1 MLVDEIYHS
10 LRTVDPKLSISRFC
24 VEYLDT
30 SRSYLFSRRNKDK
43 DVSAEVLLNLYGNL
57 RRSSATFSSL
67 AEDTNRPAHW
77 IDNFQ
82 RKAMLYLS
90 FSQIRH
96 YAISST
102 RKFQT

>member
-10 LRTVDPKLSISRFC
+10 LRTVDPDLSISRFC

-30 SRSYLFSRRNKDK
+30 SRSYLFNRRNKDK

-57 RRSSATFSSL
+57 RSSSATFSSL
-67 AEDTNRPAHW
+67 AEDANRPTHW

-82 RKAMLYLS
+82 RRAMLYESL
-90 FSQIRH
+90 
-96 YAISST
+96 ADAVMTDLTT
-102 RKFQT
+102 RTIH